1 MPEIHLSPGE
11 AQDELRTACYAGDIE
26 RISQLF
32 ANAPLDAEDATLALE
47 DSLMDMDPALVRVL
61 LENGADISVIHI
73 RDIPRSGQ
81 VGELLELLAEYEYD
95 FKADGHRILQSVL
108 SLMHQQREANLYQR
122 FFSRSRDARLVA

>member
-1 MPEIHLSPGE
+1 MPEMHLSPGE

-61 LENGADISVIHI
+61 LENGADISSISV

-81 VGELLELLAEYEYD
+81 VSKLLQLLAEYNYD
-95 FKADGHRILQSVL
+95 FKTDGHRILQSVL
-108 SLMHQQREANLYQR
+108 KSIY
-122 FFSRSRDARLVA
+122 